1 MPWSG
6 SLAPSSARV
15 WRAAR
20 VPHIVGAVMRL
31 ILLAGSANPSLAEGV
46 ARALGVNLADCE
58 LSRFPDGEMHVD
70 VRETVRDADVYLLQP
85 TIPPIE
91 ANLLQL
97 LLLADACRRGGAMR
111 VTAVVPY
118 FGYARQD
125 RRATGRE
132 AVGARVIAETL
143 RSAGIDRVVAVHLH
157 TAGLEAVFS
166 IPLEH
171 LTAMPVL
178 SSALASLP
186 EAPGV
191 VVAPDAGAIKLAQHW
206 ARVLNIPVAVVHKIR
221 VGGDIVETHGLAG
234 EVRGRRPLIVDDMI
248 STGGT
253 VAAAIAV
260 LLEAGAV
267 PEVVVAATH
276 GLFVGSAVE
285 RLAALPITHLLVTDT
300 VSNTAPVDLAV
311 QRVSV
316 APLVAD
322 AISRLHRGRSL
333 SDLIL
338 HV

>member
-1 MPWSG
+1 
-6 SLAPSSARV
+6 
-15 WRAAR
+15 
-20 VPHIVGAVMRL
+20 MRL
-31 ILLAGSANPSLAEGV
+31 ILLAGLANPSLAEGV

-91 ANLLQL
+91 AHLLQL

-178 SSALASLP
+178 STALASLP

-206 ARVLNIPVAVVHKIR
+206 ARVLNIPAAVVHKIR

-300 VSNTAPVDLAV
+300 VSNTAPADLAV

-322 AISRLHRGRSL
+322 AIMRLHQGRSL

>member
-1 MPWSG
+1 
-6 SLAPSSARV
+6 
-15 WRAAR
+15 
-20 VPHIVGAVMRL
+20 MRL
-31 ILLAGSANPSLAEGV
+31 ILLAGLANPSLAEGV

>member
-1 MPWSG
+1 
-6 SLAPSSARV
+6 
-15 WRAAR
+15 
-20 VPHIVGAVMRL
+20 MRL
-31 ILLAGSANPSLAEGV
+31 ILLAGLGNPPLAQGV
-46 ARALGVNLADCE
+46 ARALGVALADCE

-85 TIPPIE
+85 TVPPIE

-97 LLLADACRRGGAMR
+97 LLLADACRRGGARR

-132 AVGARVIAETL
+132 AVGARVIADTL
-143 RSAGIDRVVAVHLH
+143 RSAGIDRVVTVHLH

-178 SSALASLP
+178 TTALDLLP

-221 VGGDIVETHGLAG
+221 VGGEIVKTHGLAG
-234 EVRGRRPLIVDDMI
+234 EVRNLRPLIVDDMI

-253 VAAAIAV
+253 VAAAITV

-285 RLAALPITHLLVTDT
+285 RLALLPIRQLLTTDT
-300 VSNTAPVDLAV
+300 VSETVPADLPVR
-311 QRVSV
+311 RVSV
-316 APLVAD
+316 APLLAD
-322 AISRLHRGRSL
+322 AITRLHRGRSL
-333 SDLIL
+333 NDLIL

>member
-1 MPWSG
+1 
-6 SLAPSSARV
+6 
-15 WRAAR
+15 
-20 VPHIVGAVMRL
+20 MRL
-31 ILLAGSANPSLAEGV
+31 ILLAGLGNLPLAQGV
-46 ARALGVNLADCE
+46 ARALGVSLADCE
-58 LSRFPDGEMHVD
+58 LSRFPDGEMHVE

-85 TIPPIE
+85 TVPPIE

-97 LLLADACRRGGAMR
+97 LLLADACRRSGATR
-111 VTAVVPY
+111 VTAVMPY

-132 AVGARVIAETL
+132 AVGARVVAETL

-171 LTAMPVL
+171 LSAMPVL
-178 SSALASLP
+178 SAALASLP
-186 EAPGV
+186 HGPGV

-206 ARVLNIPVAVVHKIR
+206 ARVLNIPAAVVHKIR
-221 VGGDIVETHGLAG
+221 VGGDKVETHGLAG

-267 PEVVVAATH
+267 PEVMVAATH

-300 VSNTAPVDLAV
+300 VSSTAPVDLAV

-322 AISRLHRGRSL
+322 AITRLHRGRSL

>member
-1 MPWSG
+1 MQ
-6 SLAPSSARV
+6 LV
-15 WRAAR
+15 
-20 VPHIVGAVMRL
+20 
-31 ILLAGSANPSLAEGV
+31 LLAGLGNPPLARGV
-46 ARALGVNLADCE
+46 ARALGVSLADGE
-58 LSRFPDGEMHVD
+58 LSRFPDGEIHVE

-85 TIPPIE
+85 TVPPIE

-111 VTAVVPY
+111 VTAVMPY

-143 RSAGIDRVVAVHLH
+143 RSVGIDRVVAVHLH

-171 LTAMPVL
+171 LTPLPVL
-178 SSALASLP
+178 STALASLP
-186 EAPGV
+186 QAPGV

-206 ARVLNIPVAVVHKIR
+206 ARVLDIPAAVVHKIR
-221 VGGDIVETHGLAG
+221 VGGDIVETHGLTG
-234 EVRGRRPLIVDDMI
+234 EVRGRRPLVVDDMI

-253 VAAAIAV
+253 IAAAIRV

-276 GLFVGSAVE
+276 GLFVGSAVG
-285 RLAALPITHLLVTDT
+285 RLRALPITHLLVTDT
-300 VSNTAPVDLAV
+300 VSDAEPEDLAV

-316 APLVAD
+316 APLLAD
-322 AISRLHRGRSL
+322 AITRLHRGRSL

>member
-1 MPWSG
+1 
-6 SLAPSSARV
+6 
-15 WRAAR
+15 
-20 VPHIVGAVMRL
+20 MRL
-31 ILLAGSANPSLAEGV
+31 ILLAGLANPSLAEGV

-85 TIPPIE
+85 TVPPIE

-178 SSALASLP
+178 STALASLP

-206 ARVLNIPVAVVHKIR
+206 ARVLNIPAAVVHKIR

-322 AISRLHRGRSL
+322 AITRLHRGRSL

>member
-1 MPWSG
+1 
-6 SLAPSSARV
+6 
-15 WRAAR
+15 
-20 VPHIVGAVMRL
+20 MRL

>member
-1 MPWSG
+1 
-6 SLAPSSARV
+6 
-15 WRAAR
+15 
-20 VPHIVGAVMRL
+20 MRL
-31 ILLAGSANPSLAEGV
+31 SLLAGLGNLPLAQGV
-46 ARALGVNLADCE
+46 ARALGVALADCE
-58 LSRFPDGEMHVD
+58 LSRFPDGEMHVE

-85 TIPPIE
+85 TVPPIE

-97 LLLADACRRGGAMR
+97 LLLADACRRSGATR
-111 VTAVVPY
+111 VTAVMPY

-171 LTAMPVL
+171 LSAMPVL
-178 SSALASLP
+178 SAALGSLP
-186 EAPGV
+186 HGPGV

-206 ARVLNIPVAVVHKIR
+206 ARVLNIPAAVVHKIR
-221 VGGDIVETHGLAG
+221 VGGDMVETHGLAG
-234 EVRGRRPLIVDDMI
+234 EVRGLRPLIVDDMVT
-248 STGGT
+248 TGGT

-267 PEVVVAATH
+267 PEVMVAATH

-285 RLAALPITHLLVTDT
+285 RLAALPITYLLVTDT
-300 VSNTAPVDLAV
+300 VSNTAPVDLPV

-316 APLVAD
+316 APLLAD
-322 AISRLHRGRSL
+322 AITRLHRGRSL

>member
-1 MPWSG
+1 MQ
-6 SLAPSSARV
+6 
-15 WRAAR
+15 
-20 VPHIVGAVMRL
+20 L
-31 ILLAGSANPSLAEGV
+31 ILLAGLGNPPLAQGV
-46 ARALGVNLADCE
+46 ARALGVSLADCE

-85 TIPPIE
+85 TAPPIE

-97 LLLADACRRGGAMR
+97 LMADACRRGGALR
-111 VTAVVPY
+111 VTAVMPY

-132 AVGARVIAETL
+132 AVGSRVVAETL
-143 RSAGIDRVVAVHLH
+143 RSTGIDRVVAVHLH

-171 LTAMPVL
+171 LTAMP
-178 SSALASLP
+178 ALLTAVASLP
-186 EAPGV
+186 QKPGV

-206 ARVLNIPVAVVHKIR
+206 ARVLNIPAAVVHKIR
-221 VGGDIVETHGLAG
+221 VGGDMVETHGLAG

-253 VAAAIAV
+253 VAAAIAA

-267 PEVVVAATH
+267 PQVVVAATH

-285 RLAALPITHLLVTDT
+285 RLAPLPIMHLLVTDT
-300 VSNTAPVDLAV
+300 VSITAPVDLSV

-316 APLVAD
+316 APLLAD
-322 AISRLHRGRSL
+322 AITRLHRGRSL

>member
-1 MPWSG
+1 
-6 SLAPSSARV
+6 
-15 WRAAR
+15 
-20 VPHIVGAVMRL
+20 
-31 ILLAGSANPSLAEGV
+31 
-46 ARALGVNLADCE
+46 
-58 LSRFPDGEMHVD
+58 
-70 VRETVRDADVYLLQP
+70 
-85 TIPPIE
+85 
-91 ANLLQL
+91 
-97 LLLADACRRGGAMR
+97 
-111 VTAVVPY
+111 
-118 FGYARQD
+118 
-125 RRATGRE
+125 
-132 AVGARVIAETL
+132 
-143 RSAGIDRVVAVHLH
+143 
-157 TAGLEAVFS
+157 VFS

-178 SSALASLP
+178 STALASLP
-186 EAPGV
+186 QAPGV

-206 ARVLNIPVAVVHKIR
+206 ARVLNIPAAVVHKIR

-322 AISRLHRGRSL
+322 AITRLHQGRSL

>member
-1 MPWSG
+1 
-6 SLAPSSARV
+6 
-15 WRAAR
+15 
-20 VPHIVGAVMRL
+20 MRL
-31 ILLAGSANPSLAEGV
+31 LLLAGSAHLPLAERI
-46 ARALGVNLADCE
+46 ARALAVSLADRE
-58 LSRFPDGEMHVD
+58 LSRFPDGEMHVE

-85 TIPPIE
+85 TAPPIE

-111 VTAVVPY
+111 VTAVIPY

-143 RSAGIDRVVAVHLH
+143 HSAGIDRVVAVHLH

-166 IPLEH
+166 MPVEH
-171 LTAMPVL
+171 LTAVPIL
-178 SSALASLP
+178 ATALASLGQ
-186 EAPGV
+186 AMPGV
-191 VVAPDAGAIKLAQHW
+191 VVAPDAGAIKLAQYW
-206 ARVLNIPVAVVHKIR
+206 ARALNLPTAVVHKIR
-221 VGGDIVETHGLAG
+221 VGGEAVTTHGVTG

-253 VAAAIAV
+253 VAAAITA

-267 PEVVVAATH
+267 PECVVAATH

-285 RLAALPITHLLVTDT
+285 QLAPLPITHLLVTDT
-300 VSNTAPVDLAV
+300 VCDTAPADLAV
-311 QRVSV
+311 QRVTV
-316 APLVAD
+316 APLIAN
-322 AISRLHRGRSL
+322 AITRLHQGRSL

>member
-1 MPWSG
+1 
-6 SLAPSSARV
+6 
-15 WRAAR
+15 
-20 VPHIVGAVMRL
+20 MRL
-31 ILLAGSANPSLAEGV
+31 ILLAGLGNQPLAQGV
-46 ARALGVNLADCE
+46 AGALGVPLADCE

-85 TIPPIE
+85 TVPPIE

-111 VTAVVPY
+111 VTAVMPY

-157 TAGLEAVFS
+157 AAGLEAVFS
-166 IPLEH
+166 VLLEH
-171 LTAMPVL
+171 LSATPLL
-178 SSALASLP
+178 SAALASLP
-186 EAPGV
+186 HGPGV

-206 ARVLNIPVAVVHKIR
+206 ARVLNIPAAVVHKIR
-221 VGGDIVETHGLAG
+221 VGGELVETHGLAG

-267 PEVVVAATH
+267 PEVMVAATH

-300 VSNTAPVDLAV
+300 VGNAPPGDLPV

-316 APLVAD
+316 APILAD
-322 AISRLHRGRSL
+322 AITRLHRGRSL

-338 HV
+338 HA

>member
-1 MPWSG
+1 
-6 SLAPSSARV
+6 
-15 WRAAR
+15 
-20 VPHIVGAVMRL
+20 MRL
-31 ILLAGSANPSLAEGV
+31 SLLAGLGNLPLAQGV
-46 ARALGVNLADCE
+46 ARALGVSLADCE
-58 LSRFPDGEMHVD
+58 LSRFPDGEMHVEI
-70 VRETVRDADVYLLQP
+70 RETVRDADVYLLQP
-85 TIPPIE
+85 TVPPIE

-97 LLLADACRRGGAMR
+97 LLLADACRRSGAMR
-111 VTAVVPY
+111 VTAVMPY

-171 LTAMPVL
+171 LSAMPVL
-178 SSALASLP
+178 SAALASLP
-186 EAPGV
+186 RGPGV

-206 ARVLNIPVAVVHKIR
+206 ARVLNIPAAVVHKIR
-221 VGGDIVETHGLAG
+221 VGGELVETHGLAG

-285 RLAALPITHLLVTDT
+285 RLAALPITHLVVTDT
-300 VSNTAPVDLAV
+300 VSNTTPVGLAV

-316 APLVAD
+316 APLIAD
-322 AISRLHRGRSL
+322 AITRLHQGRSL
-333 SDLIL
+333 SDVIL

>member
-1 MPWSG
+1 
-6 SLAPSSARV
+6 
-15 WRAAR
+15 
-20 VPHIVGAVMRL
+20 
-31 ILLAGSANPSLAEGV
+31 
-46 ARALGVNLADCE
+46 
-58 LSRFPDGEMHVD
+58 MHVD

-85 TIPPIE
+85 TVPPIE

-132 AVGARVIAETL
+132 AVGARVIAEMV
-143 RSAGIDRVVAVHLH
+143 RSVGIDRLVAVHLH

-178 SSALASLP
+178 STALASLP
-186 EAPGV
+186 QSPGV

-206 ARVLNIPVAVVHKIR
+206 ARVLDIPAAVVHKIR
-221 VGGDIVETHGLAG
+221 VGGDIVETHGLTG

-253 VAAAIAV
+253 VAAAIEV
-260 LLEAGAV
+260 LLDAGAV

-276 GLFVGSAVE
+276 GLFVGSAAK
-285 RLAALPITHLLVTDT
+285 RLGTLPITHLLVTDT
-300 VSNTAPVDLAV
+300 VSDAAPEDLAV

-316 APLVAD
+316 APLLAD
-322 AISRLHRGRSL
+322 AITRLHRGRSL

>member
-1 MPWSG
+1 
-6 SLAPSSARV
+6 
-15 WRAAR
+15 
-20 VPHIVGAVMRL
+20 MRL
-31 ILLAGSANPSLAEGV
+31 ILLAGLANPSLAEGV

-178 SSALASLP
+178 STALASLP

-206 ARVLNIPVAVVHKIR
+206 ARVLNIPAAVVHKIR

-267 PEVVVAATH
+267 PEVVVVATH

>member
-1 MPWSG
+1 
-6 SLAPSSARV
+6 
-15 WRAAR
+15 
-20 VPHIVGAVMRL
+20 MRL

-178 SSALASLP
+178 SSALEALP

>member
-1 MPWSG
+1 
-6 SLAPSSARV
+6 
-15 WRAAR
+15 
-20 VPHIVGAVMRL
+20 MRL
-31 ILLAGSANPSLAEGV
+31 ILLAGLGNLPLAQGV
-46 ARALGVNLADCE
+46 ARALGVSLADCE
-58 LSRFPDGEMHVD
+58 LSRFPDGEMHIE

-85 TIPPIE
+85 TVPPIE

-97 LLLADACRRGGAMR
+97 LLLADACRRSGAMR
-111 VTAVVPY
+111 VTAVMPY

-157 TAGLEAVFS
+157 AAGLEAVFS
-166 IPLEH
+166 VPLEH
-171 LTAMPVL
+171 LSATPVL
-178 SSALASLP
+178 SAALTSLP
-186 EAPGV
+186 HAPGV

-206 ARVLNIPVAVVHKIR
+206 AKVLNIPAAVVHKIR
-221 VGGDIVETHGLAG
+221 VGGDMVETHGLAG

-267 PEVVVAATH
+267 PEVMVAATH
-276 GLFVGSAVE
+276 GLFVGSAVK

-300 VSNTAPVDLAV
+300 VSTTAPVDLAV

-322 AISRLHRGRSL
+322 AITRLHRGHSL

>member
-1 MPWSG
+1 MQ
-6 SLAPSSARV
+6 LV
-15 WRAAR
+15 
-20 VPHIVGAVMRL
+20 
-31 ILLAGSANPSLAEGV
+31 LLAGLGNPPLARGV
-46 ARALGVNLADCE
+46 ARALGVSLADGE
-58 LSRFPDGEMHVD
+58 LSRFPDGEIHVE

-85 TIPPIE
+85 TVPPIE

-111 VTAVVPY
+111 VTAVMPY

-143 RSAGIDRVVAVHLH
+143 RSVGIDRVVAVHLH

-171 LTAMPVL
+171 LTPLPVL
-178 SSALASLP
+178 STALASLP
-186 EAPGV
+186 QAPGV

-206 ARVLNIPVAVVHKIR
+206 ARVLDIPAAVVHKIR
-221 VGGDIVETHGLAG
+221 VGGDIVETHGLTG
-234 EVRGRRPLIVDDMI
+234 EVRGRRPLVVDDMI

-253 VAAAIAV
+253 IAAAIRV

-276 GLFVGSAVE
+276 GLFVGSAVG
-285 RLAALPITHLLVTDT
+285 RLGALPITHLLVTDT
-300 VSNTAPVDLAV
+300 VSDAEPEDLAV

-316 APLVAD
+316 APLLAD
-322 AISRLHRGRSL
+322 AITRLHRGRSL

>member
-1 MPWSG
+1 
-6 SLAPSSARV
+6 
-15 WRAAR
+15 
-20 VPHIVGAVMRL
+20 MRL
-31 ILLAGSANPSLAEGV
+31 ILLAGHGNQPLAQGV
-46 ARALGVNLADCE
+46 ARALGVSLANCE

-85 TIPPIE
+85 TVPPIE

-111 VTAVVPY
+111 VTAVMPY

-132 AVGARVIAETL
+132 AVGARVIAEAL

-178 SSALASLP
+178 STALASLP
-186 EAPGV
+186 QAPGV
-191 VVAPDAGAIKLAQHW
+191 VVAPDAGAIKLAQYW
-206 ARVLNIPVAVVHKIR
+206 ARVLNIPAAVVHKIR

-253 VAAAIAV
+253 VAAAIAA

-316 APLVAD
+316 GPLVAD
-322 AISRLHRGRSL
+322 AITRLHRGRSL

>member
-1 MPWSG
+1 
-6 SLAPSSARV
+6 
-15 WRAAR
+15 
-20 VPHIVGAVMRL
+20 MRL
-31 ILLAGSANPSLAEGV
+31 ILLAGLGNPPLAQGV
-46 ARALGVNLADCE
+46 ARALGVSLADCE

-85 TIPPIE
+85 TVPPIE

-97 LLLADACRRGGAMR
+97 LLLADACRRSGAMR

-143 RSAGIDRVVAVHLH
+143 RSGGVDRVVAVHLH

-166 IPLEH
+166 TPLEH

-178 SSALASLP
+178 STALASLP
-186 EAPGV
+186 QAPGV

-206 ARVLNIPVAVVHKIR
+206 ARVLNIPAAVVHKIR
-221 VGGDIVETHGLAG
+221 VGGDMVETHGLAG

-253 VAAAIAV
+253 VAAAIA
-260 LLEAGAV
+260 ASFKGM
-267 PEVVVAATH
+267 
-276 GLFVGSAVE
+276 SA
-285 RLAALPITHLLVTDT
+285 
-300 VSNTAPVDLAV
+300 
-311 QRVSV
+311 
-316 APLVAD
+316 
-322 AISRLHRGRSL
+322 
-333 SDLIL
+333 
-338 HV
+338 

>member
-1 MPWSG
+1 MQ
-6 SLAPSSARV
+6 LV
-15 WRAAR
+15 
-20 VPHIVGAVMRL
+20 
-31 ILLAGSANPSLAEGV
+31 LLAGLGNPPLARGV
-46 ARALGVNLADCE
+46 ARALGVSLADGE
-58 LSRFPDGEMHVD
+58 LSRFPDGEIHVE

-85 TIPPIE
+85 TVPPIE

-111 VTAVVPY
+111 VTAVMPY

-143 RSAGIDRVVAVHLH
+143 RSVGIDRVVAVHLH

-171 LTAMPVL
+171 LTPLPVL
-178 SSALASLP
+178 STALASLP
-186 EAPGV
+186 QAPGV

-206 ARVLNIPVAVVHKIR
+206 ARVLDIPAAVVHKIR
-221 VGGDIVETHGLAG
+221 VGGDIVETHGLTG
-234 EVRGRRPLIVDDMI
+234 EVRGRRPLVVDDMI

-253 VAAAIAV
+253 IAAAIRV

-276 GLFVGSAVE
+276 GLFVGSAVG
-285 RLAALPITHLLVTDT
+285 RLRALPITHLLVTDT
-300 VSNTAPVDLAV
+300 VSDVEPEDLAV

-316 APLVAD
+316 APLLAD
-322 AISRLHRGRSL
+322 AITRLHRGRSL